1 MPHKIKIRKG
11 LNIPLKGK
19 AEKILTKS
27 PEQGSLFA
35 LKPTD
40 FPSVIPKAAIKE
52 GDAVKAGDIVFYSK
66 YNPDVKFT
74 SPVSGKLKSIVRGDR
89 RKILEFVIEP
99 DGNQEYTKFDTAN
112 LDDLSREKV
121 IELLLSSGIWP
132 LIRQRPYDIIAN
144 PDDLPKAIFISG
156 FDSSP
161 LAPDYDYILSGQ
173 DADFQ
178 KGIDVLGK
186 LTKGKIELTVNGKYP
201 VSKIFNALKGV
212 EINTITGPHPA
223 GNVGIQMH
231 HINPINKG
239 EVAWHVNPQDIVII
253 GRLFNKGIFDARKT
267 IALTGSEVLKPK
279 YYKTIIG
286 SSIDYMVKN
295 NVTNEVKLR
304 YISGNVLNGT
314 KIAHNGYIGYY
325 NNQVTVIPE
334 GDEYEFF
341 GWAMPGLKKFSVSRS
356 FFSWLTPHK
365 EYQINANMHG
375 SLRPFVF
382 SEEYEKVLPMDILP
396 VHLLKSIIIEDIDQ
410 MEALGIYEV
419 GEEDFALCEFVCTS
433 KIPVQETLRKGFDL
447 MIKETS

>member
-1 MPHKIKIRKG
+1 MPNKIKIRKG
-11 LNIPLKGK
+11 LNIPIQGE

-27 PEQGSLFA
+27 PDKGSLFA

-40 FPSVIPKAAIKE
+40 FPSVTPKASIKE
-52 GDAVKAGDIVFYSK
+52 GDAVKAGDAVFFSK
-66 YNPDVKFT
+66 YRPEIKFT
-74 SPVSGKLKSIVRGDR
+74 SPISGTLKSIVRGDR

-99 DGNQEYTKFDTAN
+99 DGKQEYTKFDTDN
-112 LDDLSREKV
+112 LNDLSRDKV
-121 IELLLSSGIWP
+121 VELLLSSGTWP

-144 PDDLPKAIFISG
+144 PDDIPKAIFISG

-161 LAPDYDYILSGQ
+161 LAPDYDYTLSGQ
-173 DADFQ
+173 DDDFQ
-178 KGIDVLGK
+178 KGVDALSK
-186 LTKGKIELTVNGKYP
+186 LTKGNIQLTVNGKYP
-201 VSKIFNALKGV
+201 TSKIFTSTKGV

-223 GNVGIQMH
+223 GNVGVQIH

-239 EVAWHVNPQDIVII
+239 EVAWHINPQDVVII
-253 GRLFNKGIFDARKT
+253 GRLFNKGILDARKT
-267 IALTGSEVLKPK
+267 VALTGSEVLKPK

-286 SSIDYMVKN
+286 SSIDYMIKD
-295 NVTNEVKLR
+295 NVTKENKLR

-314 KIAHNGYIGYY
+314 KIAHNGFLGLYH
-325 NNQVTVIPE
+325 NQVTVIPE
-334 GDEYEFF
+334 GDDYEFL
-341 GWAMPGLKKFSVSRS
+341 GWALPGLKKYSVSRS
-356 FFSWLTPHK
+356 FFSWLMPNK
-365 EYQINANMHG
+365 EYKINANLHG

-396 VHLLKSIIIEDIDQ
+396 VNLLKSIIIEDIDQ